1 MRAIKALTV
10 LAVLA
15 TAAWCGYWFI
25 GMRALDR
32 AITNGLAHVP
42 EVSAEAHH
50 IQGFPN
56 RFDVTL
62 DQPRLAV
69 DGVEWTAPFVQLFAL
84 TYRLNHLVAV
94 FAHDQAISA
103 NGLQATLHSSDL
115 RASLQME
122 AGLDLPLDRFTL
134 VGRDLDLQLDQSTH
148 SFDALRFATRRVAGN
163 EHELAV
169 LAENVFPDP
178 GLMTQIDPEGL
189 WPRRFE
195 VLRADAELEFDR
207 PLDRHL
213 FDGPEPRLTRVTLTG
228 GRIKSPEYDIL
239 AAGRLTPGDDGML
252 SGDVTLTV
260 TGWRLL
266 LERARDAGL
275 LTPEYHGLLSE
286 TLAAMA
292 VGESGDT
299 IEAPLSVLNGDV
311 HIGPLL
317 LGTLPRV

>member
-10 LAVLA
+10 LAVVA
-15 TAAWCGYWFI
+15 TAGWCSYWFI
-25 GMRALDR
+25 GVRALDR
-32 AITNGLAHVP
+32 AITAGLAHVP

-62 DQPRLAV
+62 DHPRIAV
-69 DGVEWTAPFVQLFAL
+69 DGIEWTAPFVQLFAL

-94 FAHDQAISA
+94 FAPDQGFSL
-103 NGLQATLHSSDL
+103 NGTRATLHSGDL
-115 RASLQME
+115 RASLEME
-122 AGLDLPLDRFTL
+122 PGLDLPVERFTL
-134 VGRDLDLQLDQSTH
+134 VGRDLDLQVAQGTH
-148 SFDALRFATRRVAGN
+148 SFDTLRFATRRTVGGA
-163 EHELAV
+163 HQLAL

-178 GLMTQIDPEGL
+178 ELMAQLDPDGL
-189 WPRRFE
+189 WPRRFDT
-195 VLRADAELEFDR
+195 LRADAELEFDR
-207 PLDRHL
+207 PVDRHL

-228 GRIKSPEYDIL
+228 GRIKSPEFDIS
-239 AAGRLTPGDDGML
+239 ATGRLTPGEDGTL
-252 SGDVTLTV
+252 SGDVTLTI

-266 LERARDAGL
+266 LDRARDAGR
-275 LTPEYHGLLSE
+275 LTPDYHGLLTE

-317 LGTLPRV
+317 LGTLPRF